1 MSVFKKIIP
10 FVGIFAMLFLPVS
23 SAQAAGVYTG
33 STSYWDQLLLGMVHG
48 TSSIPLI
55 GDAVQGIAGGLA
67 GGVCSSSSDGLHY
80 TSAIS
85 DDKVYEDSTGYFSFG
100 TCAYCG
106 DRFKVYGAD
115 LASAYETQ
123 VAELPA
129 TSVGSDGY
137 LYWVPNYMY
146 SRFVFYISSSEYSFY
161 WGNTAEES
169 SESFNFSVS
178 SEHDPGI
185 FSFYPDNKSFYGRIY
200 QYYNDSAPVD
210 GYYYISSMDYSG
222 YYVRDATRSEI
233 SSYYGQ
239 YSTSGSFFNAND
251 TVSGSFYCYVS
262 DVMASDYVSLT
273 FCSKPI
279 KIQPL
284 TGFID
289 LTSDTTYNINSRP
302 ASITG
307 DYGIIGDNGQ
317 ITKVESTSIVNETNN
332 TYTNPSTG
340 TTSTIT
346 DWTYDYS
353 DRSYDLTLEG
363 GDTVTVTYGDEN
375 ITIQEG
381 DTVYNVYYIVGSTGG
396 SDVQPTP
403 TPGTETCQHSYTS
416 TIDRE
421 ATCAVPGQMTYTCSL
436 CGHTYTEAI
445 PAKGHTWTV
454 LQTVTTEYD
463 QEGNLLQQGYTI
475 YQCSA
480 CGEQYK
486 DETGTGPPGSGDSS
500 GEEGETIWD
509 KLGNL
514 IGSVFDGLLGVVEAV
529 IGKILDAL
537 IALVEMISEKLEQVV
552 TLVLGF
558 FDYIPGLFTGFLGF
572 LGAVFPFLPEDIML
586 LLTFGIAVVVF
597 IGIIKALRR

>member
-1 MSVFKKIIP
+1 M
-10 FVGIFAMLFLPVS
+10 
-23 SAQAAGVYTG
+23 
-33 STSYWDQLLLGMVHG
+33 GMVHG
-48 TSSIPLI
+48 TSSIPVL

-67 GGVCSSSSDGLHY
+67 GGVCSSSLDGLHH

-100 TCAYCG
+100 TCTYCG
-106 DRFKVYGAD
+106 DRFKVYGGD
-115 LASAYETQ
+115 LESAYETQ

-129 TSVGSDGY
+129 MGVTSSGGL
-137 LYWVPNYMY
+137 LYNPLDYPALTDVNTFPGDRV
-146 SRFVFYISSSEYSFY
+146 SLSSFPFVSEAY
-161 WGNTAEES
+161 T
-169 SESFNFSVS
+169 FSL
-178 SEHDPGI
+178 
-185 FSFYPDNKSFYGRIY
+185 
-200 QYYNDSAPVD
+200 
-210 GYYYISSMDYSG
+210 
-222 YYVRDATRSEI
+222 
-233 SSYYGQ
+233 
-239 YSTSGSFFNAND
+239 
-251 TVSGSFYCYVS
+251 VSGSYSYINLVYTPQSSSKCYTMLYVYPVAPVS
-262 DVMASDYVSLT
+262 GIYTVLSQPQLIWHLVRSNGVELDFNSTVDSEGSNIIPKVSGGSFDSGDELFDFHFFASDNSSNTYLNSSVYANVNY
-273 FCSKPI
+273 FPPI
-279 KIQPL
+279 YEIIPFDSSVVINNY
-284 TGFID
+284 T
-289 LTSDTTYNINSRP
+289 INSRP
-302 ASITG
+302 TSITG

-317 ITKVESTSIVNETNN
+317 ITKVDTTTIVNETNN

-353 DRSYDLTLEG
+353 DRSYNLTLEG

-375 ITIQEG
+375 VTIQEG
-381 DTVYNVYYIVGSTGG
+381 DTVYNVYYIVEGTGG
-396 SDVQPTP
+396 DPGVQPTP
-403 TPGTETCQHSYTS
+403 TPGPETCQHSYTS
-416 TIDRE
+416 TVDRE
-421 ATCAVPGQMTYTCSL
+421 STCTVPGQMTYTCSL

-454 LQTVTTEYD
+454 LQTETTEYD

-475 YQCSA
+475 YQCSV

-558 FDYIPGLFTGFLGF
+558 FDHIPGLFTGFLGF
-572 LGAVFPFLPEDIML
+572 LTAVFVYIPEDIML

>member
-1 MSVFKKIIP
+1 M
-10 FVGIFAMLFLPVS
+10 
-23 SAQAAGVYTG
+23 
-33 STSYWDQLLLGMVHG
+33 GMVHG
-48 TSSIPLI
+48 TSSIPVL

-67 GGVCSSSSDGLHY
+67 GGVCSSSLDGLHH

-100 TCAYCG
+100 TCTYCG
-106 DRFKVYGAD
+106 DRFKVYGGD
-115 LASAYETQ
+115 LETAYETQ
-123 VAELPA
+123 VADLPA
-129 TSVGSDGY
+129 TGVTSSGTLLFNPLEYFCELVLVPAGWLDPSELPYSYQGDDRGYFVSLVTDPLLHVNYECYSSDVDSFSSD
-137 LYWVPNYMY
+137 LTVMSICP
-146 SRFVFYISSSEYSFY
+146 ISGIYSFVEP
-161 WGNTAEES
+161 ARL
-169 SESFNFSVS
+169 
-178 SEHDPGI
+178 D
-185 FSFYPDNKSFYGRIY
+185 
-200 QYYNDSAPVD
+200 
-210 GYYYISSMDYSG
+210 YYYVQGDGTYIYYDTLTADDHGYNMYDYLEQS
-222 YYVRDATRSEI
+222 RSF
-233 SSYYGQ
+233 SAGQ
-239 YSTSGSFFNAND
+239 YFRNVVIS
-251 TVSGSFYCYVS
+251 
-262 DVMASDYVSLT
+262 ASNNPSKDLIDSVIYFVCDYYPPLYEITPFDSSLVT
-273 FCSKPI
+273 N
-279 KIQPL
+279 
-284 TGFID
+284 
-289 LTSDTTYNINSRP
+289 TYTINSRP
-302 ASITG
+302 TSITG

-317 ITKVESTSIVNETNN
+317 ITKVDTTTIVNETNN

-375 ITIQEG
+375 VTIQEG
-381 DTVYNVYYIVGSTGG
+381 DTVYNVYYIVEGTGG
-396 SDVQPTP
+396 DPGVQPTP
-403 TPGTETCQHSYTS
+403 TPGPETCQHSYTS
-416 TIDRE
+416 TVDRE
-421 ATCAVPGQMTYTCSL
+421 ATCTVPGQMTYTCSL
-436 CGHTYTEAI
+436 CGHSYTEAI

-475 YQCSA
+475 YQCSV

-558 FDYIPGLFTGFLGF
+558 FDYIPGLFVGFLGF
-572 LGAVFPFLPEDIML
+572 LTAVFVYIPEDIML